1 MEVFKREDW
10 YNVTAQK
17 IKHTSVLNE
26 CVPILRRTHINFVR
40 KCGYTC
46 GVIPLENTEIL

>member
-10 YNVTAQK
+10 YNVTSQK

-26 CVPILRRTHINFVR
+26 CLPILRRTHFIAVR
-40 KCGYTC
+40 NCRYTW
-46 GVIPLENTEIL
+46 GVVTLGNTEIL